1 MKLQNLLFY
10 KLNILFLMLY
20 RYLIY
25 FKYII
30 IITNKLLTLYI
41 RYFSGT
47 QIITLA
53 SLIYFIFIL
62 NLFL

>member
-53 SLIYFIFIL
+53 SLIYFIIIL
-62 NLFL
+62 NLLL